1 MNFNRFYE
9 NLKKFG
15 SVGRA
20 QDGGI
25 NRLGFSKAYYESIA
39 MVESYAR
46 SKGLETRLDGVGNLF
61 ISYNPRGSESFL
73 LVGSHMDT
81 VKSGGLY
88 DGALGAI
95 GALEVVES
103 IKDQGLDIPIGL
115 SAVCFSA
122 EEGSEMGGTFGSR
135 TLCGRNDLVD
145 PDLKAKL
152 ALYDLALEDL
162 EASALDP
169 ARLAGFLELH
179 IEQGGVLEAEGKDIG
194 IVSGI
199 VGISRYNLILRGQA
213 NHAGTTPMDLRK
225 DPVRDLGKVLEEL
238 YRLAQAYPQPFVMTV
253 GDIQLRPG
261 MYNIIPGEVEVF
273 IEVRDMDQAN
283 IDEFFN
289 GVEEFLKVNIKDYA
303 MVENIRKLPVAMD
316 NNLMGIL
323 EETSQDLGLAY
334 KVMASGAGHDAQEM
348 SHICPTAMV
357 FVPSQGGLSHSPE
370 EFTSEE
376 DLEKGLRVL
385 YEAVVKLLK

>member
-1 MNFNRFYE
+1 MNFKRFFE
-9 NLKKFG
+9 NLNKFG
-15 SVGRA
+15 SVGRSD
-20 QDGGI
+20 DGGI
-25 NRLGFSKAYYESIA
+25 TRLGFSKAYYESIA
-39 MVESYAR
+39 IVESYAR
-46 SKGLETRLDGVGNLF
+46 SKGLETSLDGVGNLF
-61 ISYNPRGSESFL
+61 ISYNPRGAERFL
-73 LVGSHMDT
+73 LLGSHMDT

-95 GALEVVES
+95 GALEIVEA

-135 TLCGRNDLVD
+135 TLCGRNDLGD
-145 PDLKAKL
+145 PDLEAKL
-152 ALYDLALEDL
+152 ALYDLGLEDL
-162 EASALDP
+162 EVSALDP

-179 IEQGGVLEAEGKDIG
+179 IEQGGVLEAEKMDLG

-225 DPVRDLGKVLEEL
+225 DPVRDLTRVLEEL
-238 YRLAQAYPQPFVMTV
+238 YKLAQAYPQPFVMTV

-261 MYNIIPGEVEVF
+261 MFNIIPGEVEVF
-273 IEVRDMDQAN
+273 IEVRDMNQEN
-283 IDEFFN
+283 IDGFFDD
-289 GVEEFLKVNIKDYA
+289 VKEFLKANTRDYE
-303 MVENIRKLPVAMD
+303 MVENIRKLPVALD
-316 NNLMGIL
+316 ESLMKVL

-357 FVPSQGGLSHSPE
+357 FVPSQGGLSHSPD

-385 YEAVVKLLK
+385 YEAVLKLLK